1 MVNLNYGLFTKTSS
15 NYYFF
20 NRESWINPR
29 HLQYFEFIG
38 KLFALSL
45 IKNDYFVAPSFSLVI
60 YKMILGEEI
69 EIQDLKSEFDE
80 GEVITNVEK
89 LRQITDDSMFW
100 QSFVY
105 EDKKLISKTKID
117 LPGSENNEAS
127 NNVYLLRETIEI
139 GQSENE

>member
-1 MVNLNYGLFTKTSS
+1 MVNNYGLFTKTLS

-20 NRESWINPR
+20 NRESWVNPR